1 MEEEYFEQHWLF
13 NSNPTKIGQRYRTD
27 KGMNNFEKIKSMTLD
42 EMAEFLIVQF
52 DQFEEHFGCYSCI
65 NYGTH
70 HHNPQECGDCE
81 YYTCG
86 GNIKQ
91 WLQQESEG

>member
-1 MEEEYFEQHWLF
+1 
-13 NSNPTKIGQRYRTD
+13 
-27 KGMNNFEKIKSMTLD
+27 MNNFEKIKNMTLD
-42 EMAEFLIVQF
+42 EMAEFFKEQF
-52 DQFEEHFGCYSCI
+52 DEYEEHFGCYSCI

-81 YYTCG
+81 YYNCG

-91 WLQQESEG
+91 WLQQESEEE